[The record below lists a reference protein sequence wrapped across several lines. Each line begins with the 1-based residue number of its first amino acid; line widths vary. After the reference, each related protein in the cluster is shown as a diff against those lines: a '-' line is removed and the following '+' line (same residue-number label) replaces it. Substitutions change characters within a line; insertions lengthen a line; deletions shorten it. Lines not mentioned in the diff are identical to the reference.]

1 MTKTNWNK
9 SLLVLLSGWLTIALL
24 PLGVIA
30 ILQTQRVAQEAR
42 ESTRNALIAR
52 TETIAQAERAI
63 IEHAFA
69 TSSFLQTIAG
79 DLLDNPAFCSEI
91 MQRFTSDEREFSFV
105 AIVPISG
112 IVSCSSE
119 NGQIDTSSWP
129 FFEDVMRAR
138 ETFIGVSMI
147 PPMSDQPIFNVVR
160 PYEIDGTFAG
170 MVNVSVPYDRLSNIA
185 EEGEAPDLIDVITIS
200 ERNKV
205 LASRKGIATVSD
217 ELPAIDTVDIGN
229 RSTFTATS
237 RSGQDRQYVVIPF
250 RGGPA
255 AVVGVWD
262 MAATVPQGMI
272 YSAQS
277 VVLPVLMWVTSLA
290 VALIALHALVLRH
303 LQRLRGNMDQF
314 AATRI
319 MQNDGRSKPFANE
332 MRGLEED
339 FIRMADIVVREEANV
354 ENRLHERESL
364 LREIHHRVK
373 NNLQLIA
380 SLMNMQKRRAN
391 HEETRRVLE
400 QLQDRILSLAIIHKD
415 LQEDAYDGVVD
426 VGALISDLV
435 QRMTEATLPDG
446 QRLDV
451 ALDLT
456 AVNLVPDQAVPLSF
470 IVAEAMTNVM
480 KYVDAAEPDKPWLRV
495 SLDQSGETA
504 TLVMENSIGST
515 VQEAG
520 SGTGGP
526 LIKAFAVQM
535 DGSVTTERDEDSA
548 TYVLTLTFPITQSRA
563 KTH

>member
-1 MTKTNWNK
+1 
-9 SLLVLLSGWLTIALL
+9 
-24 PLGVIA
+24 
-30 ILQTQRVAQEAR
+30 
-42 ESTRNALIAR
+42 
-52 TETIAQAERAI
+52 
-63 IEHAFA
+63 
-69 TSSFLQTIAG
+69 
-79 DLLDNPAFCSEI
+79 
-91 MQRFTSDEREFSFV
+91 
-105 AIVPISG
+105 
-112 IVSCSSE
+112 
-119 NGQIDTSSWP
+119 
-129 FFEDVMRAR
+129 MRAR

-451 ALDLT
+451 ALDL
-456 AVNLVPDQAVPLSF
+456 APVNLVPDQAVPLSF